1 MILLK
6 TAWNDFRKN
15 SIVNIFIIL
24 QVAVSLIITAVM
36 ISAIS
41 VRSQY
46 YTPFRD
52 ILTSNGIFIK
62 FSSSPNYDSSQMN
75 IYDYLDNDDILQEC
89 PDADHIYACHSM
101 FGSIDSFHNGE
112 SFTLQSYDD
121 EFIKRYQPELTD
133 GRWLTSD
140 IESNQIEIVVS
151 ENDYGVKVGDVLSL
165 TGINYPNSTS
175 FTGKVVGIFQDDSKI
190 IGGGLYD
197 YGNSDMNFNSIYYP
211 FNHTIENQIF
221 VLASYSAIQNITNHF
236 VLLFD
241 TDYVVQPIISSV
253 ILTYPDNVSKEQIEA
268 DKENLLQ
275 YGWANA
281 ISLDELNQNSIAY
294 LLEKAEIFLPII
306 IILFILASVSSISSS
321 ALIVRK
327 NLKNYSLYY
336 ISGLQWKNC
345 SLVNLLYSIISLT
358 IAVVVGFAVLFIL
371 PHTRLNDIV
380 KIIWS
385 PYIIGA
391 FVVLIIL
398 QLLISMI
405 MPLIIIGK
413 NTPKQ
418 ILTK

>member
-1 MILLK
+1 MK

-268 DKENLLQ
+268 DKEKLLQ

>member
-268 DKENLLQ
+268 DKEKLLQ

-327 NLKNYSLYY
+327 NLKNYALYY
-336 ISGLQWKNC
+336 ISGLQWGHC
-345 SLVNLLYSIISLT
+345 SFVNLLHSIISLAIAT
-358 IAVVVGFAVLFIL
+358 IVGVVALLII
-371 PHTRLNDIV
+371 PHTKFAYIV
-380 KIIWS
+380 NIIWI
-385 PYIIGA
+385 PYIFEA
-391 FVVLIIL
+391 FAAMIIL

>member
-1 MILLK
+1 
-6 TAWNDFRKN
+6 
-15 SIVNIFIIL
+15 
-24 QVAVSLIITAVM
+24 
-36 ISAIS
+36 
-41 VRSQY
+41 
-46 YTPFRD
+46 
-52 ILTSNGIFIK
+52 
-62 FSSSPNYDSSQMN
+62 
-75 IYDYLDNDDILQEC
+75 
-89 PDADHIYACHSM
+89 M

-268 DKENLLQ
+268 DKEKLLQ

-327 NLKNYSLYY
+327 NLKNYALYY
-336 ISGLQWKNC
+336 ISGLQWGHC
-345 SLVNLLYSIISLT
+345 SFVNLLHSIISLAIAT
-358 IAVVVGFAVLFIL
+358 IVGVVALLII
-371 PHTRLNDIV
+371 PHTRFAYMVN
-380 KIIWS
+380 IIWS
-385 PYIIGA
+385 PYIFEA
-391 FVVLIIL
+391 FAAMIIL

>member
-46 YTPFRD
+46 YTPFLD

-268 DKENLLQ
+268 DKEKLLQ

>member
-221 VLASYSAIQNITNHF
+221 VLASYSAIKNITNHF

-268 DKENLLQ
+268 DKEKLLQ

>member
-1 MILLK
+1 
-6 TAWNDFRKN
+6 
-15 SIVNIFIIL
+15 
-24 QVAVSLIITAVM
+24 
-36 ISAIS
+36 
-41 VRSQY
+41 
-46 YTPFRD
+46 
-52 ILTSNGIFIK
+52 
-62 FSSSPNYDSSQMN
+62 
-75 IYDYLDNDDILQEC
+75 
-89 PDADHIYACHSM
+89 
-101 FGSIDSFHNGE
+101 
-112 SFTLQSYDD
+112 
-121 EFIKRYQPELTD
+121 
-133 GRWLTSD
+133 
-140 IESNQIEIVVS
+140 
-151 ENDYGVKVGDVLSL
+151 
-165 TGINYPNSTS
+165 
-175 FTGKVVGIFQDDSKI
+175 
-190 IGGGLYD
+190 
-197 YGNSDMNFNSIYYP
+197 MNFNSIYYP

-268 DKENLLQ
+268 DKEKLLQ

>member
-268 DKENLLQ
+268 DKEKLLQ

-385 PYIIGA
+385 PYIIGV

>member
-101 FGSIDSFHNGE
+101 FGSIDSFHYGE

-268 DKENLLQ
+268 DKEKLLQ

-327 NLKNYSLYY
+327 NLKNYALYY
-336 ISGLQWKNC
+336 ISGLQWGHC
-345 SLVNLLYSIISLT
+345 SFVNLLHSIISLAIAT
-358 IAVVVGFAVLFIL
+358 IVGVVALLII
-371 PHTRLNDIV
+371 PHTKFAYMVN
-380 KIIWS
+380 IIWS
-385 PYIIGA
+385 PYIFEA
-391 FVVLIIL
+391 FAAMIIL

>member
-268 DKENLLQ
+268 DKEKLLQ

>member
-89 PDADHIYACHSM
+89 PYADHIYACHSM

-268 DKENLLQ
+268 DKEKLLQ

>member
-268 DKENLLQ
+268 DKEKLLQ

-281 ISLDELNQNSIAY
+281 ILLDELNQNSIAY

>member
-268 DKENLLQ
+268 DKEKLLQ

-327 NLKNYSLYY
+327 NLKNYALYY
-336 ISGLQWKNC
+336 ISGLQWGHC
-345 SLVNLLYSIISLT
+345 SFVNLLHSIISLAIAT
-358 IAVVVGFAVLFIL
+358 IVGVVALLII
-371 PHTRLNDIV
+371 PHTKFAYMVN
-380 KIIWS
+380 IIWS
-385 PYIIGA
+385 PYIFKA
-391 FVVLIIL
+391 FAAMIIL

>member
-221 VLASYSAIQNITNHF
+221 VLASYSAIQNITDHF

-268 DKENLLQ
+268 DKEKLLQ

>member
-268 DKENLLQ
+268 DKEKLLQ

-345 SLVNLLYSIISLT
+345 SLVNLLHSIISLT

-385 PYIIGA
+385 PYIIGV

>member
-268 DKENLLQ
+268 DKEKLLQ

-336 ISGLQWKNC
+336 ISGLQWKKC
-345 SLVNLLYSIISLT
+345 SLVNLLHSIISLT

-385 PYIIGA
+385 PYIIGV

>member
-268 DKENLLQ
+268 DKEKLLQ

-358 IAVVVGFAVLFIL
+358 IAVAVGFAVLFIL

-385 PYIIGA
+385 PYIIGV

>member
-6 TAWNDFRKN
+6 TARNDFRKN

-75 IYDYLDNDDILQEC
+75 IYDYLDNNDILQEC

-268 DKENLLQ
+268 DKEKLLQ

>member
-268 DKENLLQ
+268 DKEKLLQ

-327 NLKNYSLYY
+327 
-336 ISGLQWKNC
+336 I
-345 SLVNLLYSIISLT
+345 
-358 IAVVVGFAVLFIL
+358 
-371 PHTRLNDIV
+371 
-380 KIIWS
+380 
-385 PYIIGA
+385 
-391 FVVLIIL
+391 
-398 QLLISMI
+398 
-405 MPLIIIGK
+405 
-413 NTPKQ
+413 
-418 ILTK
+418 

>member
-268 DKENLLQ
+268 DKEKLLQ
-275 YGWANA
+275 YGRANA

>member
-101 FGSIDSFHNGE
+101 FGSIDSLHNGE

-268 DKENLLQ
+268 DKEKLLQ

>member
-268 DKENLLQ
+268 DKEKLLQ

-405 MPLIIIGK
+405 MPLIIICK